1 MREGVASS
9 VAHRDGAIGKLR
21 DLRRKS
27 LLPLS
32 SSSKIAAYS
41 EVETYWHSNYS
52 SFFFSNGIAA
62 PKIETHYES
71 EEILILQ
78 WIPRIFK

>member
-1 MREGVASS
+1 MRERVTLS

-41 EVETYWHSNYS
+41 EVETHWHSNYS
-52 SFFFSNGIAA
+52 FFFFLNGIATL
-62 PKIETHYES
+62 KIETHYEF

-78 WIPRIFK
+78 SIPRIFK

>member
-1 MREGVASS
+1 MREEVASS
-9 VAHRDGAIGKLR
+9 VARRNGAIGKLR

-41 EVETYWHSNYS
+41 EVETHWHSNYS
-52 SFFFSNGIAA
+52 FFFFSNGIATL
-62 PKIETHYES
+62 KIETHYES
-71 EEILILQ
+71 EEILILKC
-78 WIPRIFK
+78 IPQIFK